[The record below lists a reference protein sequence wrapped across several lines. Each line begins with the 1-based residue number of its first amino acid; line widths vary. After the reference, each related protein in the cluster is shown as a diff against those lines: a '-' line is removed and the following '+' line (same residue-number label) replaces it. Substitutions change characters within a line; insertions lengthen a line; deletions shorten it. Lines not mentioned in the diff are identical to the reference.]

1 MIYNKIRDICKE
13 KGMSVAAVEKKAGL
27 SRGAIS
33 KWNNSTPSAE
43 NLNSVAKIL
52 KVKIDKLLD

>member
-1 MIYNKIRDICKE
+1 MIYDKIKELCKE
-13 KGMSVAAVEKKAGL
+13 KGMSVAAVERKAGL
-27 SRGAIS
+27 SSGAIS
-33 KWNNSTPSAE
+33 KWNNSTPAE

>member
-13 KGMSVAAVEKKAGL
+13 EGMSVAAVEKKAGL
-27 SRGAIS
+27 SNGAIS

>member
-13 KGMSVAAVEKKAGL
+13 KGMSVAAAEKKAGL
-27 SRGAIS
+27 SYGAIS